1 MNKVLKS
8 TKHIWE
14 GWRVCDFI
22 DALEPSVDLI
32 MSGQSYIPP
41 FINRDKLT
49 KWCTDSQP
57 YYKKTIPGVIDYF
70 SNKYN
75 IN

>member
-1 MNKVLKS
+1 
-8 TKHIWE
+8 
-14 GWRVCDFI
+14 
-22 DALEPSVDLI
+22 

-41 FINRDKLT
+41 FINRDELT

-57 YYKKTIPGVIDYF
+57 YYKKTIPGVIDF
-70 SNKYN
+70 CNKYN

>member
-1 MNKVLKS
+1 
-8 TKHIWE
+8 
-14 GWRVCDFI
+14 
-22 DALEPSVDLI
+22 

-70 SNKYN
+70 CNKYN